1 MLDNK
6 LITFLTLAR
15 VKNYTKTAE
24 ILNLTQPAVSQHIKF
39 LEEAYGIK
47 FIKKQG
53 KNIFLTEEGEEFLAY
68 AKEVSRQEKI
78 LCQKLKNKFSLERK
92 YNVGATLTIGGY
104 VLPQVLGK
112 FKESYPSID
121 IILNVFN
128 TDIILEKILKDEIQL
143 GLIEGPFDKSKFK
156 HIKLKEDE
164 LVLAI
169 SKDHPFSSMEFVTLE
184 EVLNGKLILREYGSG
199 TRKHFESEIKRHGF
213 TPKDLNIYMEVG
225 SIDAIKALVEA
236 NLGYTIISKE
246 AIKRECSLGVIK
258 TMPIKDRTLKSIK
271 FYREFNFVYRDE
283 ILSDY
288 LKHFIDFCLKNV

>member
-6 LITFLTLAR
+6 LITFLTLAK

-39 LEEAYGIK
+39 LEESYGIK
-47 FIKKQG
+47 FINKQG

-68 AKEVSRQEKI
+68 AEEVNRQEKI
-78 LCQKLKNKFSLERK
+78 ICQKLKNKFSLERK
-92 YNVGATLTIGGY
+92 YNIGATLTIGGY

-112 FKESYPSID
+112 FKESYPNID

-164 LVLAI
+164 LVLAV
-169 SKDHPFSSMEFVTLE
+169 SKDHPFSNMEFVTLE
-184 EVLNGKLILREYGSG
+184 EVINGKLILRECGSG
-199 TRKHFESEIKRHGF
+199 TRKHFESEIKNRGY
-213 TPKDLNIYMEVG
+213 TPKDLNVYMEVG

-246 AIKRECSLGVIK
+246 AIKRECKLGVIK
-258 TMPIKDRTLKSIK
+258 TINIKDHALKSIK
-271 FYREFNFVYRDE
+271 FYREFNFVYRNE
-283 ILSDY
+283 VLSDY
-288 LKHFIDFCLKNV
+288 LKNFIDFCLKNI